1 MKLIKAARV
10 YAAELPPVNELEPIL
25 ESNKFTE
32 LSHLQ
37 GAGSGFVTLPNGK
50 YILDFGL
57 GFAFK
62 LRRDEKILPASVINA
77 KLRDKVA
84 EMEAAQDRA
93 IPAKERAQLKDS
105 IHFEMLQQAFSKEQT
120 ITCFYWKKDKLLIV
134 PTTSSKLADT
144 VTSQLIRSEGSIK
157 TTTINVDGVKQ
168 SLTSKLLTYLQDGE
182 LNIGFNFDSH
192 VKLKT
197 EEGKVVAIKG
207 ADLLES
213 KEGILEAFEQ
223 GAKVVEAGLST
234 DDVFFR
240 LGHDFVLRGVSFLI
254 DSSDIE
260 FEDDIDHFTHEAGV
274 QTTLMADVILKLM
287 SLFEYKSEG
296 QAEAV
301 NG

>member
-10 YAAELPPVNELEPIL
+10 YTAELPPINELEPIL

-32 LSHLQ
+32 LSDLQ

-50 YILDFGL
+50 YILDFGS

-77 KLRDKVA
+77 KLRDEVAKVEDA
-84 EMEAAQDRA
+84 EECT
-93 IPAKERAQLKDS
+93 ISAKERKILKDA
-105 IHFEMLQQAFSKEQT
+105 IIYELLPQAFSKEQT

-144 VTSQLIRSEGSIK
+144 VTSQLIRSIGSIK

-168 SLTSKLLTYLQDGE
+168 SLTAKLLAYLQDGD
-182 LNIGFNFDSH
+182 LDIGFNFDSH

-197 EEGKVVAIKG
+197 EAGKVVAIKG